1 MVRLKGKA
9 TEQEK
14 LSVPAICLMGV
25 TVSGVLR
32 ESGASFSS
40 A

>member
-1 MVRLKGKA
+1 MVCLKGKA

-14 LSVPAICLMGV
+14 LLVPAICSVGV

-32 ESGASFSS
+32 ECGDSLGS